1 MPRSRSWP
9 SPFEIAEPDLRPL
22 HRALTKCGVPA
33 ERSSHVAEQLSRPPL
48 SFGQSATDD
57 PAIFAGM
64 EIQLGTGAEPGSPT
78 LIPREFDPDV
88 AARVLHL
95 SEGHPEPDAKWK
107 TLSRAERKR
116 ATRLWDWIGRDHGL
130 SVVPKGRPPVIDAAL
145 VLYCIRFLCEASGRP
160 QFEFSRPNNGG
171 APSGPMWQALIEAL
185 PSAQRF
191 LAIRYGTLAISRD
204 QIGDHAEA
212 IVEIVTLSRSR
223 RFKKL
228 SQLLGL
234 GAKSDDVAAK
244 PAQFR
249 ALFYYARKSS
259 PKRRMG
265 RR

>member
-1 MPRSRSWP
+1 MPRSWL
-9 SPFEIAEPDLRPL
+9 SPFEIEQPDLQPL
-22 HRALTKCGVPA
+22 RRALANCGASA
-33 ERSSHVAEQLSRPPL
+33 ERISHVAEQLSRPPL

-64 EIQLGTGAEPGSPT
+64 EIQLGTGAELESPT
-78 LIPREFDPDV
+78 LKPREFHPDV
-88 AARVLHL
+88 AARVLRL

-107 TLSRAERKR
+107 MLSRAERKR
-116 ATRLWDWIGRDHGL
+116 ARLRWDWIGEAHGL

-160 QFEFSRPNNGG
+160 QFKFSRPNNGG
-171 APSGPMWQALIEAL
+171 APSGPMCQALIEAL
-185 PSAQRF
+185 PIAQRF

-212 IVEIVTLSRSR
+212 IVEIATLSRPR

-228 SQLLGL
+228 SRLLGL
-234 GAKSDDVAAK
+234 GRKSDDVAAK

-249 ALFYYARKSS
+249 AVFYYARKSS
-259 PKRRMG
+259 LKRRMG